1 MQFGLKTLC
10 HDIHETHILIKID
23 NTLAVAA
30 VYKMYSANSMEMECK
45 VLAIWD
51 WDIARLLL
59 TSLVHSI

>member
-1 MQFGLKTLC
+1 MDKQSVSKNESSMQFGLKTLC

-45 VLAIWD
+45 VLAI
-51 WDIARLLL
+51 
-59 TSLVHSI
+59 

>member
-30 VYKMYSANSMEMECK
+30 VYKMYSANSIEMECK
-45 VLAIWD
+45 VLAI
-51 WDIARLLL
+51 
-59 TSLVHSI
+59 